1 MVHIQYLAGLC
12 QRRNYPAPLY
22 SVFGSSSGFRCVV
35 RVNNREYQSDSYY
48 ASEKMARENAAL
60 RAYNLCKNL
69 SSNDGM
75 YPAGYHHGGLVQ
87 GVPVA
92 IGSDR
97 HRYGSES
104 SGSRNASS
112 SPETR
117 DGAHY
122 MESRSSN
129 RHQSSYNSS
138 RRSRYG
144 AVRS

>member
-1 MVHIQYLAGLC
+1 MVHIQYLASLC
-12 QRRNYPAPLY
+12 ERRNYPAPLY
-22 SVFGSSSGFRCVV
+22 SIVRSTSGFRCVV

-48 ASEKMARENAAL
+48 SSEKMARENAAL

-104 SGSRNASS
+104 SGSRSGGS
-112 SPETR
+112 SPEAPTPSR
-117 DGAHY
+117 Y

-129 RHQSSYNSS
+129 RHQPPYNSS
-138 RRSRYG
+138 LRSRYG

>member
-22 SVFGSSSGFRCVV
+22 TILPSSSGFRCVV

-48 ASEKMARENAAL
+48 SSEKMARENAAL

-104 SGSRNASS
+104 SGSPTS
-112 SPETR
+112 SPERR
-117 DGAHY
+117 DGARY

-129 RHQSSYNSS
+129 RHQVPYNSTHS
-138 RRSRYG
+138 SRYG
-144 AVRS
+144 TIRS